1 MPEYASK
8 RFNLILMVDDPA
20 FFYSHAK
27 ISIVNQKGGKKGM
40 REEVIEMFLD
50 LKIYR
55 STYNPQDRPNTL
67 IF

>member
-50 LKIYR
+50 L
-55 STYNPQDRPNTL
+55 
-67 IF
+67 